1 MVSSSPAALERI
13 AVGSAAVV
21 LMYTLL
27 FIYDGSIRKYTLC
40 VEQKRL
46 NLMVV
51 SKECCFLPLA
61 AAPSIP
67 EPDSSMKLI

>member
-21 LMYTLL
+21 LMLL

>member
-1 MVSSSPAALERI
+1 MVSSSAAALERK
-13 AVGSAAVV
+13 AMCSAAVV

-40 VEQKRL
+40 MEQKRL

-51 SKECCFLPLA
+51 LKELCSLTLA
-61 AAPSIP
+61 SAPNIP
-67 EPDSSMKLI
+67 ECDSSMKVT